1 MTINNAQMNGPGST
15 WGACGG
21 FPTHTPVHSVQACR
35 DRLPVA
41 AGFRLRFLLTPQ
53 LAGVRPRPFIQFAG
67 SRALVFDP
75 FTRSQSV
82 FDPFCRYGGREDR
95 QPILIARRFPSSR
108 LRMARSVQG
117 TLPDPSRTRLLH
129 TRNRVGRGGSA
140 FAAAPASRHVFTTQT
155 NKEE

>member
-21 FPTHTPVHSVQACR
+21 FPTHTPVHPVQACR

-41 AGFRLRFLLTPQ
+41 AGFRLRFLTLQ
-53 LAGVRPRPFIQFAG
+53 LAGVRPGPFIQFAG
-67 SRALVFDP
+67 RRVPYVRAVATALFAGAGCDK
-75 FTRSQSV
+75 
-82 FDPFCRYGGREDR
+82 DR

-117 TLPDPSRTRLLH
+117 TLPDPSRTRH
-129 TRNRVGRGGSA
+129 PNTPNGVGRGGSA
-140 FAAAPASRHVFTTQT
+140 YQSVAPASRHCFHHTDQ
-155 NKEE
+155 